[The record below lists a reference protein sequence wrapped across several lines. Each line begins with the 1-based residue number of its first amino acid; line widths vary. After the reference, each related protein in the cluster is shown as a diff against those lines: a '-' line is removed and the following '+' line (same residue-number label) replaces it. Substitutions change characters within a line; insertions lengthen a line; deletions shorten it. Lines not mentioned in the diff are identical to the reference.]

1 MTLPAYPSEK
11 TMLPL
16 LFASLSLAATPNDLT
31 LKGIDGKKIPNE
43 TFENKAT
50 LFVNVASKCGYT
62 RQYEGLQ
69 SLYEE
74 FNKQGLEIVGV
85 PCNQFGGQEP
95 GSPQEIVTFCSSK
108 YNVTFPLLEKQ
119 DVNGKNRSPLYQA
132 LIGDGPNIKWN
143 FEKILV
149 DSQGNVVGRY
159 PSSVKPQDENLKEDI
174 KKVLPKK

>member
-1 MTLPAYPSEK
+1 
-11 TMLPL
+11 MLPL

-31 LKGIDGKKIPNE
+31 LKGLDGKKIPNK

-74 FNKQGLEIVGV
+74 FNKQGLEVVGV

-95 GSPQEIVTFCSSK
+95 GSPQEILTFCSNK

-132 LIGDGPNIKWN
+132 LIGDGPSIKWN

-159 PSSVKPQDENLKEDI
+159 PSSVKPQDENLKADI